1 VIIMPGRLN
10 KKVAIV
16 TGIASGIGRGVA
28 ALFAREGAS
37 VVGVDLNVE
46 GARLAAEE
54 ARQGGGSIDVQAPVD
69 LLQEE
74 TVEMLMADAADRYG
88 GIDILVNAAAV
99 AEFAWIQEMTRA
111 QWQKTLSG
119 ELDTVF
125 LCCRAVWPHLI
136 KRDGGS
142 IINFGSVAAYA
153 STRMLPSLAHSAG
166 KGGVKAMTLQLA
178 MEGASHGIRA
188 NSISPG
194 LIVSDA
200 TRAAFAANP
209 GFKEEIE
216 RKVMLKRLGQPQDV
230 AWAAVYLASEESS
243 WVTGS
248 DFVVDGGM
256 RAW

>member
-1 VIIMPGRLN
+1 MPGRLN

-74 TVEMLMADAADRYG
+74 TVEMLMADVADRYG

-119 ELDTVF
+119 ELDIVF
-125 LCCRAVWPHLI
+125 LCCRAV
-136 KRDGGS
+136 
-142 IINFGSVAAYA
+142 
-153 STRMLPSLAHSAG
+153 
-166 KGGVKAMTLQLA
+166 
-178 MEGASHGIRA
+178 
-188 NSISPG
+188 
-194 LIVSDA
+194 
-200 TRAAFAANP
+200 
-209 GFKEEIE
+209 
-216 RKVMLKRLGQPQDV
+216 
-230 AWAAVYLASEESS
+230 
-243 WVTGS
+243 
-248 DFVVDGGM
+248 
-256 RAW
+256 